1 MNDCIAVNIQ
11 DMLKAIGEEE
21 LLRLLS
27 DFSCPLNREVEDF
40 VRNKSNVNNL
50 VVVRNKSIDFAQRKL
65 SITYLVMK
73 RTSEAKNIL
82 VGIYTL
88 SHKAI
93 EITNSNI
100 SNTTRKKL
108 LRYAT
113 LDKDTNKYN
122 ISAFLIA
129 QFGKNN
135 AVPEKYSIT
144 GNELMDLTFE
154 LLKHVQYCVGGGVV
168 YLDCE
173 DVEKVLDFYQS
184 ECNRFKI
191 FGERESEVDQKRY
204 LQLLRFF

>member
-11 DMLKAIGEEE
+11 DMLKAIGEEK
-21 LLRLLS
+21 LSKLLS

-40 VRNKSNVNNL
+40 
-50 VVVRNKSIDFAQRKL
+50 VRNKSIDFAQRKL

-73 RTSEAKNIL
+73 RMNEAKNIL

-122 ISAFLIA
+122 ISTFLIA
-129 QFGKNN
+129 QF
-135 AVPEKYSIT
+135 EKTMLYLKSI
-144 GNELMDLTFE
+144 
-154 LLKHVQYCVGGGVV
+154 
-168 YLDCE
+168 
-173 DVEKVLDFYQS
+173 
-184 ECNRFKI
+184 
-191 FGERESEVDQKRY
+191 
-204 LQLLRFF
+204 QLLEMN

>member
-11 DMLKAIGEEE
+11 DMLKAIGEEK
-21 LLRLLS
+21 LSKLLS

-40 VRNKSNVNNL
+40 VRNKS
-50 VVVRNKSIDFAQRKL
+50 IDFAQRKI
-65 SITYLVMK
+65 SITYLVIK
-73 RTSEAKNIL
+73 RTNEDKNIL

-122 ISAFLIA
+122 I
-129 QFGKNN
+129 
-135 AVPEKYSIT
+135 
-144 GNELMDLTFE
+144 
-154 LLKHVQYCVGGGVV
+154 
-168 YLDCE
+168 
-173 DVEKVLDFYQS
+173 
-184 ECNRFKI
+184 
-191 FGERESEVDQKRY
+191 
-204 LQLLRFF
+204 

>member
-11 DMLKAIGEEE
+11 DMLKAIGEEK
-21 LLRLLS
+21 LLKLLS

-40 VRNKSNVNNL
+40 V
-50 VVVRNKSIDFAQRKL
+50 QRKL

-73 RTSEAKNIL
+73 RTDEERNIL
-82 VGIYTL
+82 AGIYTL

-135 AVPEKYSIT
+135 AVPKKYSIT

-154 LLKHVQYCVGGGVV
+154 LLKHVQYWVGG
-168 YLDCE
+168 
-173 DVEKVLDFYQS
+173 VL
-184 ECNRFKI
+184 CI
-191 FGERESEVDQKRY
+191 
-204 LQLLRFF
+204 

>member
-11 DMLKAIGEEE
+11 DMLKAIGEEK
-21 LLRLLS
+21 LSKLLS

-40 VRNKSNVNNL
+40 VRNKS
-50 VVVRNKSIDFAQRKL
+50 IDFAQRKL

-73 RTSEAKNIL
+73 KTNEDKNIL

-122 ISAFLIA
+122 ISAFLY
-129 QFGKNN
+129 
-135 AVPEKYSIT
+135 YSCK
-144 GNELMDLTFE
+144 LVWRKFD
-154 LLKHVQYCVGGGVV
+154 
-168 YLDCE
+168 
-173 DVEKVLDFYQS
+173 
-184 ECNRFKI
+184 
-191 FGERESEVDQKRY
+191 
-204 LQLLRFF
+204 

>member
-21 LLRLLS
+21 LLSLLS
-27 DFSCPLNREVEDF
+27 DFSCPLNSEVEDF
-40 VRNKSNVNNL
+40 VRNKS
-50 VVVRNKSIDFAQRKL
+50 IDFTQRKL

-73 RTSEAKNIL
+73 RTNEAKNIL

-88 SHKAI
+88 AHKAI

-113 LDKDTNKYN
+113 LDKDTDKYN

-129 QFGKNN
+129 QFGKNS

-154 LLKHVQYCVGGGVV
+154 LLKH
-168 YLDCE
+168 
-173 DVEKVLDFYQS
+173 
-184 ECNRFKI
+184 NI
-191 FGERESEVDQKRY
+191 W
-204 LQLLRFF
+204 

>member
-40 VRNKSNVNNL
+40 VRNKS
-50 VVVRNKSIDFAQRKL
+50 IDFAQRKL

-73 RTSEAKNIL
+73 RTNEMKNIL

-129 QFGKNN
+129 QFGKNSAIPQVN
-135 AVPEKYSIT
+135 TIT

-154 LLKHVQYCVGGGVV
+154 LLKHIQYCVGGGVV

-173 DVEKVLDFYQS
+173 DVEKVLDFYQ
-184 ECNRFKI
+184 KI
-191 FGERESEVDQKRY
+191 VTVLKY
-204 LQLLRFF
+204 LVRGSQR

>member
-1 MNDCIAVNIQ
+1 
-11 DMLKAIGEEE
+11 MLKAIGEEE

-40 VRNKSNVNNL
+40 VRNKS
-50 VVVRNKSIDFAQRKL
+50 IDFAQRKL

-73 RTSEAKNIL
+73 RTNEAKNIL

-93 EITNSNI
+93 KIADSNI

-135 AVPEKYSIT
+135 AVPKKYSIT

-173 DVEKVLDFYQS
+173 NVVKVLDFYQNG
-184 ECNRFKI
+184 CNRFKI
-191 FGERESEVDQKRY
+191 FGERESDVDQKRY

>member
-11 DMLKAIGEEE
+11 DMLKAIGEGEMMK
-21 LLRLLS
+21 LLS
-27 DFSCPLNREVEDF
+27 DFSCPLNIEVEDF
-40 VRNKSNVNNL
+40 VRNKS
-50 VVVRNKSIDFAQRKL
+50 IDFAKRKL

-73 RTSEAKNIL
+73 KVNEEKRIL

-93 EITNSNI
+93 EVTNTNI
-100 SNTTRKKL
+100 SNSTRKKL

-113 LDKDTNKYN
+113 LDKDTDKYN
-122 ISAFLIA
+122 VSAFLIA
-129 QFGKNN
+129 QFGKNS
-135 AVPEKYSIT
+135 AVSEEYAIT

-173 DVEKVLDFYQS
+173 DVEKVLEFYQND
-184 ECNRFKI
+184 CNRFKI
-191 FGERESEVDQKRY
+191 FGERESVIDRKKY